1 MSEVHPKYQIQL
13 YLDHKSLIDLSDHID
28 NYNYTSR
35 FERPRT
41 FPVPTKNKQTKF
53 QSLPR
58 IF

>member
-1 MSEVHPKYQIQL
+1 MFIYGKYST
-13 YLDHKSLIDLSDHID
+13 LDISDCHLLC
-28 NYNYTSR
+28 TSR

-41 FPVPTKNKQTKF
+41 FPVPTENKQTKF